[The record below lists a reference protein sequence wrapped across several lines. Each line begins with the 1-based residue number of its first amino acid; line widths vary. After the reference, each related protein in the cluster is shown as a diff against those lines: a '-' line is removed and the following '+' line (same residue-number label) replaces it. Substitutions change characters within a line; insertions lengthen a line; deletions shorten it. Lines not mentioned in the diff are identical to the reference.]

1 MSLTSEAFERIRDAI
16 VSGGLEFGEHLSET
30 QIANALGMSK
40 APVRAA
46 FMELR
51 DRGLVN
57 IVPQSGT
64 YVFSP
69 TAEDVRTLSHFRALL
84 ENEALREAVKLHP
97 QPLFARLDEATGRM
111 KRAIAAKNWDAYR
124 KADSAYHLA
133 FLEESGNRY
142 LLRAYHLGAA
152 ALEALRV
159 RLQRG
164 RTNFRAQSF
173 GEHIDI
179 ARLLRGGDV
188 EAAGSALRTHIL
200 VINDWLDAVTLTPSK
215 GSRKDQSSLRNYDEV
230 FGGPRPRNGR
240 GGIRRA
246 RRGGGPNGSGR
257 ARLATG

>member
-1 MSLTSEAFERIRDAI
+1 MSLTSEAFDRIRDAI

-84 ENEALREAVKLHP
+84 ENEALHEAMKAHPAPMLAKLDD
-97 QPLFARLDEATGRM
+97 AIARM
-111 KRAIAAKNWDAYR
+111 KRAVAARNWDLYR
-124 KADSAYHLA
+124 RADSAYHLA

-164 RTNFRAQSF
+164 QTNFREQSF

-179 ARLLRGGDV
+179 ARLLRAGDV
-188 EAAGSALRTHIL
+188 EAACAILRTHIL
-200 VINDWLDAVTLTPSK
+200 VINDWLDALPITPDK
-215 GSRKDQSSLRNYDEV
+215 GSRKEQASARNYDEV
-230 FGGPRPRNGR
+230 FGKAAPYSAHEAPRQKKPAPRG
-240 GGIRRA
+240 RRA
-246 RRGGGPNGSGR
+246 AAG
-257 ARLATG
+257 